1 MFCQIKMNNNI
12 LVGNGLA
19 TTSQFILGKIT
30 KVLGLYNTL
39 EKHLGKE
46 CRMQQED
53 RLQVPQVKRRL
64 FLPL

>member
-1 MFCQIKMNNNI
+1 MFCQINMNNI

-30 KVLGLYNTL
+30 KVLGLCNTL

-46 CRMQQED
+46 WRMQQED
-53 RLQVPQVKRRL
+53 RLQVPQVKRGL